1 MEINT
6 CEQYVLSRLST
17 VEEELAKLRSDYAM
31 TIKTLREIFYVDVDP
46 SGAMSINLQDGAF
59 APPDENDA
67 DAIKALETRTTLLKD
82 LFWNGIYAP
91 SRDGADTADLDEGL
105 NFEAEG
111 AEDAKEAPPAK

>member
-17 VEEELAKLRSDYAM
+17 VEEELAKLRSDYAA
-31 TIKTLREIFYVDVDP
+31 TIKTLREIFYVDIDP

-59 APPDENDA
+59 VPLDENDA
-67 DAIKALETRTTLLKD
+67 DAARAIETRTTLLKD

-91 SRDGADTADLDEGL
+91 SHDAEEGL
-105 NFEAEG
+105 DGVESGTEEAE
-111 AEDAKEAPPAK
+111 DPTPVTPVK